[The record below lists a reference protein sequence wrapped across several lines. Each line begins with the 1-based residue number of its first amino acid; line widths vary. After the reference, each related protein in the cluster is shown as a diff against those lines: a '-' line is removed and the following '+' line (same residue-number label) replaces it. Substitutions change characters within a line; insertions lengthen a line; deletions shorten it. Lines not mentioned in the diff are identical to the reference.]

1 MLFLVNRKVLAVIR
15 GCFETGR
22 AKMDYCKNAVEFTCS
37 PFGKKNQGQSSISC
51 LTGHPQPLGM
61 FESGGPLAHSL
72 ACRRHLE
79 TDIAISECRV

>member
-1 MLFLVNRKVLAVIR
+1 
-15 GCFETGR
+15 
-22 AKMDYCKNAVEFTCS
+22 MDYCKNAVGFTCS

-79 TDIAISECRV
+79 TDLASQSAGFRVLGNLVWALLELSLPSLS